1 MDCFWGG
8 SRGRSADPGAFADLV
23 GPGGVLGGIPEGSWC
38 VLGWFGISSIWV
50 PCCRI
55 SGRTVRT
62 RHLLTQSLPLRPLRP
77 PAAPAVS
84 PLPLC
89 RLCRSL
95 RGLCRL
101 SAPAVPLAVPAVPLV
116 VPVVPPLCAGR
127 AARCN
132 YRLRRS
138 LRRSLGVS
146 RGNPQTATV
155 DF

>member
-23 GPGGVLGGIPEGSWC
+23 GPGGVLGGMPEGSWC

-62 RHLLTQSLPLRPLRP
+62 LYLLIQSFPLRPLRP

-84 PLPLC
+84 P
-89 RLCRSL
+89 
-95 RGLCRL
+95 
-101 SAPAVPLAVPAVPLV
+101 PAVPVVPFAVPA
-116 VPVVPPLCAGR
+116 VPPLCAGY
-127 AARCN
+127 AARCAGCAARCAGCAALLC
-132 YRLRRS
+132 RLRRP
-138 LRRSLGVS
+138 LALFLI
-146 RGNPQTATV
+146 
-155 DF
+155 D

>member
-62 RHLLTQSLPLRPLRP
+62 LYLLTQSFPLRPLRP

-84 PLPLC
+84 PPRPFISGKKLFSFLSQSFKGC
-89 RLCRSL
+89 RVYFHLLMERLSRNSRSCLVPFSAPELARSL
-95 RGLCRL
+95 ACDHVTYDYIIMIML
-101 SAPAVPLAVPAVPLV
+101 
-116 VPVVPPLCAGR
+116 
-127 AARCN
+127 ARC
-132 YRLRRS
+132 
-138 LRRSLGVS
+138 
-146 RGNPQTATV
+146 A
-155 DF
+155 